1 MQRVIYADVLVII
14 NFYVTYFLLCATAL
28 LSKSEINRVRF
39 MISSFLGGAYSL
51 SILLP
56 EVSVALSCAL
66 KLGALIVPVII
77 GFKIRSTVSLLKL
90 CLCFVLCNFVFAG
103 LMMALWYFV
112 HPSGMY
118 FNTTVLYLDIDI
130 LSLVIF
136 TVVCYGF
143 VRVFEFFFRT
153 RAPINTIFYCEVML
167 DGKSYMLKAFLDTG
181 NNLADPFSSKPVII
195 ADKSIFNEKI
205 QGEDFSEGRLRYVL
219 CTTVSGKSLL
229 PSFVPDAVHIKGADS
244 EFTTDEVMIA
254 LTEEK
259 LLSGEYDAI
268 LPMGLFNNKHYRK
281 DERESE
287 ENYSA
292 FKKSEVEN
300 KKELFT
306 LGGVL
311 CQRFGESAGTAD
323 KREGE

>member
-1 MQRVIYADVLVII
+1 MSGVIYADVLVII

-28 LSKSEINRVRF
+28 ISKSEINRVRF
-39 MISSFLGGAYSL
+39 LLSSFLGGAYSL

-56 EVSVALSCAL
+56 QPGIVLSAAL
-66 KLGALIVPVII
+66 KLTALIAPVVIA
-77 GFKIRSTVSLLKL
+77 FKLRSFTSFLKL

-118 FNTTVLYLDIDI
+118 FNTTVLYFDIDI
-130 LSLVIF
+130 LTLVIF

-143 VRVFEFFFRT
+143 MRIFELFFRR
-153 RAPINTIFYCEVML
+153 RAPINTIFYCEVKL
-167 DGKSYMLKAFLDTG
+167 DGKAYNLKAFLDTG
-181 NNLADPFSSKPVII
+181 NNLTDPFSSKPVII
-195 ADKSIFNEKI
+195 ADKRIFEETI
-205 QGEDFSEGRLRYVL
+205 QNEDFSESRLRYVL
-219 CTTVSGKSLL
+219 CSTVSGKALL
-229 PSFVPDAVHIKGADS
+229 PSFVPEIVHIKGADI
-244 EFTTDEVMIA
+244 EFSTDEVMVA

-300 KKELFT
+300 KKEFFT

-311 CQRFGESAGTAD
+311 RQRFGESAGTAD

>member
-1 MQRVIYADVLVII
+1 MSGVIYADVLVII

-39 MISSFLGGAYSL
+39 LLSSFLGGAYSL

-56 EVSVALSCAL
+56 EVSFAFTSLL
-66 KLGALIVPVII
+66 KLTALIVPVVIA
-77 GFKIRSTVSLLKL
+77 FKLKSFTSFLKL

-118 FNTTVLYLDIDI
+118 FNTTVLYFDIDI
-130 LSLVIF
+130 LTLVIF

-143 VRVFEFFFRT
+143 MRIFELFFRR
-153 RAPINTIFYCEVML
+153 RAPINTIFYCDITL
-167 DGKSYMLKAFLDTG
+167 DGKAYNLKAFLDTG
-181 NNLADPFSSKPVII
+181 NNLTDPFSSKPVII
-195 ADKSIFNEKI
+195 ADKRIFEETI
-205 QGEDFSEGRLRYVL
+205 QNEDFSESRLRYVL
-219 CTTVSGKSLL
+219 CSTVSGKALL
-229 PSFVPDAVHIKGADS
+229 PSFVPEIVHIKGADT
-244 EFTTDEVMIA
+244 EFSTDEVMVA

-287 ENYSA
+287 ENDVA
-292 FKKSEVEN
+292 FKRAEGEN
-300 KKELFT
+300 SREAFSVR
-306 LGGVL
+306 GVL
-311 CQRFGESAGTAD
+311 CQRTGESSCTAD
-323 KREGE
+323 KGKGE